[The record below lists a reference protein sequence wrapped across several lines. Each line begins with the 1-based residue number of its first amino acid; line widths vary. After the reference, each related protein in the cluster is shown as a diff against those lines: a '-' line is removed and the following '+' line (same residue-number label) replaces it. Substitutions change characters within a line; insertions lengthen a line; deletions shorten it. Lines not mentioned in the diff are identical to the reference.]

1 MTRRWLKGIA
11 YTLGTIA
18 SLLVVAA
25 SAVYAYSE
33 SRFTRT
39 WDAPHPQAAFSQRP
53 DSALVARGEHL
64 VTSFGGC
71 VECHGEN
78 LAGRT
83 IIDDPAIGTVAGAN
97 LTRGG
102 VGARLT
108 DADFERAIRHGIGH
122 DGRALK
128 VMPSRDY
135 IGMSDVDLAAIVG
148 YIRSRPA
155 VHEAPAPIRV
165 GPVARALFVAGK
177 MPMLNA
183 ERIDHATRARS
194 VAAGPTREY
203 GEYVASV
210 GCMGCH
216 GPSLS
221 GGPID
226 GAPPD
231 WVQAANLTPAGRPG
245 RWTEQDFVR
254 VLRTGVRPDGTPVNK
269 LMPVHL
275 TKNLT
280 DEETHAL
287 WLYLKSIPAMP
298 TGARGQVAARE

>member
-11 YTLGTIA
+11 YSLGIIV
-18 SLLVVAA
+18 SLLAVVAA
-25 SAVYAYSE
+25 AVYAWSE
-33 SRFTRT
+33 FRFNRT
-39 WDAPHPQAAFSQRP
+39 WDAPHPVASYAP
-53 DSALVARGEHL
+53 ADSARIARGAHL

-83 IIDDPAIGTVAGAN
+83 IIDDPAIGTVTGAN

-135 IGMSDVDLAAIVG
+135 VAMSDEDLAAIIG

-155 VHEAPAPIRV
+155 VTVTPPAVRI
-165 GPVARALFVAGK
+165 GPVGRALFVAGK
-177 MPMLNA
+177 MPILNA
-183 ERIDHATRARS
+183 ERIDHATAARN

-203 GEYVASV
+203 GEYVAAV
-210 GCMGCH
+210 GCAGCH
-216 GPSLS
+216 GPTLS

-231 WVQAANLTPAGRPG
+231 WVHAANLTPAGRL
-245 RWTEQDFVR
+245 RAWRERDFVA
-254 VLRTGVRPDGTPVNK
+254 VLRTGVRPDGTPVNP
-269 LMPVHL
+269 LMPIHL

-287 WLYLKSIPAMP
+287 WLYLQSIPAMP
-298 TGARGQVAARE
+298 TGARGQVASRE